1 MNSLKTYDSLGKTYH
16 LAGPDVMTV
25 AEQVAFMYQTIRE
38 RNASVPVPAAVASLM
53 ARPWGW
59 LGANTPIRG
68 PIMFNADYIQEMKV
82 GGGAG
87 GRGGAGRV
95 MGLCLM

>member
-16 LAGPDVMTV
+16 LAGPEVMTV
-25 AEQVAFMYQTIRE
+25 AEQVAFVYHTIRE
-38 RNASVPVPAAVASLM
+38 KNASVPVPAAVASLM

-68 PIMFNADYIQEMKV
+68 PLMFSEDFIQEMKV
-82 GGGAG
+82 GGVAG
-87 GRGGAGRV
+87 CVGGG
-95 MGLCLM
+95 